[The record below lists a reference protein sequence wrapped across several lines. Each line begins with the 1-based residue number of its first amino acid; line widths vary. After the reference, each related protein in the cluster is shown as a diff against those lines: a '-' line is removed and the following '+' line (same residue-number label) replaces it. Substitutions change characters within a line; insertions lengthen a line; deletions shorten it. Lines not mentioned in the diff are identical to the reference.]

1 MLTYFAG
8 YLIAAQVGG
17 RIFDARGAKP
27 TILLGCLVSAGG
39 LLWWASQVT
48 ALDDTWI
55 SRLPIAVAGAGIGLM
70 LGPASAD
77 AVSRATHSS
86 YGEVTGVNQTIR
98 NYGAALSFAILGT
111 ILTHTYVG
119 RFSDS
124 LVDLGVSRPTAR
136 EIATNATSGTESGHS
151 SIPESMRA
159 AVERAVAEDFA
170 DGIRGVLIA
179 MAVALAVAF
188 FLGLRH
194 HGGRPALTA
203 TPSPAPERSS
213 TL

>member
-77 AVSRATHSS
+77 AVSRATHSWGRRCTS
-86 YGEVTGVNQTIR
+86 TT
-98 NYGAALSFAILGT
+98 AARSLWSPRRRMR
-111 ILTHTYVG
+111 G
-119 RFSDS
+119 R
-124 LVDLGVSRPTAR
+124 R
-136 EIATNATSGTESGHS
+136 
-151 SIPESMRA
+151 
-159 AVERAVAEDFA
+159 
-170 DGIRGVLIA
+170 
-179 MAVALAVAF
+179 
-188 FLGLRH
+188 
-194 HGGRPALTA
+194 
-203 TPSPAPERSS
+203 SPATGSRSAAPRRRS
-213 TL
+213 V